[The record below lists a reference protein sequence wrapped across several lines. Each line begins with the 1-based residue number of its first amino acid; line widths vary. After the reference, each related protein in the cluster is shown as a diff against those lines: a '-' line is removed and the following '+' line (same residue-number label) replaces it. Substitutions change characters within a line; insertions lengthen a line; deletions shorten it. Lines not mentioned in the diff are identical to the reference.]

1 VQQVEPEHFAGL
13 FHAHQTELQ
22 SARGENE
29 SKDFI
34 LEHVYQLTPRS
45 IRNPVDFWRELLRMH
60 FANRS
65 LPPLFAQH
73 AAGIIQGKGCSRICP
88 SPHGWHPRARCCAWC
103 RMRGIAI

>member
-1 VQQVEPEHFAGL
+1 FFPSTRRHTRFSRDWSSDVCSSDLVEPEHFAGL

-34 LEHVYQLTPRS
+34 LEYVYQLAPRS

-60 FANRS
+60 FANQIGRAS
-65 LPPLFAQH
+65 
-73 AAGIIQGKGCSRICP
+73 CRERINRLRTSGRNP
-88 SPHGWHPRARCCAWC
+88 TTA
-103 RMRGIAI
+103 